1 MAKNTTSVTET
12 PVEYAIGIDVGGT
25 GTKFGIVNHRG
36 EILNK
41 GEIVTTDFK
50 DINLFIDEL
59 YKELQPAI
67 KSVGGV
73 QFIKGIGIGAPNGN
87 YYNGTIEYAP
97 NLIWKGILPIAK
109 LITDKFKK
117 PCILTNDAN
126 AAAIGEMMYGAAR
139 GMRDF
144 IMITLGT
151 GVGSG
156 IIANGQLIYGHDG
169 FAGELGHTIIRPG
182 GRLHWGTGMKGSLET
197 YASATGISIT
207 AKEIVDERV
216 GEKTL
221 LRDIPHEKITSKRV
235 YEAAVKG
242 DLIANEVFQFTGK
255 VLGEALANFV
265 MFSSPEAIILFGGVC
280 KAGKLLLDPV
290 KENMEKNLL
299 PIFQNKVKLIFSELK
314 ESDAAILGA
323 SALVW
328 EAKPD
333 GIKKKAEESQT
344 TKNKP
349 VQQK

>member
-242 DLIANEVFQFTGK
+242 DVIANEVFQFTGQ

-333 GIKKKAEESQT
+333 GIKKDAEESQT
-344 TKNKP
+344 TKNKT
-349 VQQK
+349 VQ

>member
-1 MAKNTTSVTET
+1 MAKSELKEVEILK
-12 PVEYAIGIDVGGT
+12 EYAIGIDVGGT

-36 EILNK
+36 DISNR
-41 GEIVTTDFK
+41 GEITSTGYK
-50 DINLFIDEL
+50 DINEFIDEL
-59 YKELQPAI
+59 YKQLQPAI
-67 KSVGGV
+67 KSVGGIE
-73 QFIKGIGIGAPNGN
+73 FIKGMGVGAPNGN

-97 NLIWKGILPIAK
+97 NLEWKGIIPIAK
-109 LITDKFKK
+109 LITDKFNK
-117 PCILTNDAN
+117 PCTLTNDAN

-139 GMRDF
+139 GMKDF

-156 IIANGQLIYGHDG
+156 IVANGHLIYGHDG

-182 GRLHWGTGMKGSLET
+182 GRLHWGTGARGSLET
-197 YASATGISIT
+197 YTSATGISIT
-207 AKEIVDERV
+207 AKEIIDERV
-216 GEKTL
+216 GEETL
-221 LRDIPHEKITSKRV
+221 LRDIQHEKITSKRV

-242 DLIANEVFQFTGK
+242 DKIANEVFQFTGK
-255 VLGEALANFV
+255 ILGEALANFV
-265 MFSSPEAIILFGGVC
+265 MFSSPEAIVLFGGVC

-328 EAKPD
+328 ETKTDAKTESED
-333 GIKKKAEESQT
+333 YELKKKKAI
-344 TKNKP
+344 KKI
-349 VQQK
+349 